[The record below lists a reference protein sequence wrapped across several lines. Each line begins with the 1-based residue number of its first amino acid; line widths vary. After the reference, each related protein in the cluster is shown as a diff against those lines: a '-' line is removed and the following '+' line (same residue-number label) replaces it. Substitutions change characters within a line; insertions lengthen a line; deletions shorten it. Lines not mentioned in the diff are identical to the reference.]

1 MTSNCCICKFNNNTP
16 WDEPCNSC
24 RDTEEKPRG
33 THWEFNRDDSEFVH
47 PCRVCAR
54 SGDRAPVGCSFPE
67 YKGIFE
73 NHACG
78 HENQYYKFLPIEEPK
93 EESSNVIPFPGKSI
107 VEEIEEALEECPNEL
122 PEYTGDIGTA
132 ATSPH
137 YNSLPIQPVEL
148 MEATLTREEFLGYL
162 KGNMIKYAMR
172 AGRKGETQKDV
183 NKYNQYKEFYEYVIQ
198 PGHSISDLVK

>member
-1 MTSNCCICKFNNNTP
+1 MANNCSICKFVNNTP
-16 WDEPCNSC
+16 WDEPCTSC
-24 RDTEEKPRG
+24 KDTIEKPRG
-33 THWEFNRDDSEFVH
+33 TYWEFNHGDSMFIH

-54 SGDRAPVGCSFPE
+54 SADRAPVGCSYPE
-67 YKGIFE
+67 YRGIFE
-73 NHACG
+73 GCTCG
-78 HENQYYKFLPIEEPK
+78 YENQYYKFLPIGE
-93 EESSNVIPFPGKSI
+93 PFPGKSI
-107 VEEIEEALEECPNEL
+107 VEEIEEALEEYPNEL
-122 PEYTGDIGTA
+122 PTYIDDTGTA

-137 YNSLPIQPVEL
+137 YNSLPIQPIEL

-198 PGHSISDLVK
+198 PEHSISDLVK

>member
-1 MTSNCCICKFNNNTP
+1 MTSNCSICKFVNNTP

-24 RDTEEKPRG
+24 MSTEEKPRG
-33 THWEFNRDDSEFVH
+33 THWEFNHGGSEFVH
-47 PCRVCAR
+47 PCGVCAR

-73 NHACG
+73 NYACG

-93 EESSNVIPFPGKSI
+93 EDHKTYGNVAQFHGKSI
-107 VEEIEEALEECPNEL
+107 VEEEIEEALEECPES
-122 PEYTGDIGTA
+122 GDIGTA

-137 YNSLPIQPVEL
+137 YNSLPVQPIEL
-148 MEATLTREEFLGYL
+148 MEAVLTREEFLGYL

-172 AGRKGETQKDV
+172 AGRKDETQKDV

-198 PGHSISDLVK
+198 PEHSISDLVK